1 MAGPWKPLPKDHGRL
16 SAMDASYSYLRQ
28 FTPNVL
34 AAIDF
39 KGGPGTIDLMAAVA
53 MLKMLNETGGRKV
66 PADAPD
72 SFVPTRYAQRPLFD
86 GPGLLRP
93 RPAAPERPDHPP
105 PAPQH
110 LRSHRRRP
118 GILRLLHQGPRPVL
132 APLFAA
138 GQPQA
143 PPQLRAAI
151 KTIEHHIDK
160 RLAQSRLPATA

>member
-1 MAGPWKPLPKDHGRL
+1 MSKLQEVMAGPWKPLPKDHGRL

-66 PADAPD
+66 PVGVPD

-93 RPAAPERPDHPP
+93 HPP
-105 PAPQH
+105 PARPH

-118 GILRLLHQGPRPVL
+118 GILRLLHQGPRPGPGT
-132 APLFAA
+132 AIRRRAA
-138 GQPQA
+138 QA

-151 KTIEHHIDK
+151 KTIEHHIDE